1 MRWTAVVPLK
11 QTDAVKSR
19 LGDVLPVGARTDL
32 VESMVRHVLDVLRS
46 VPQVGRIVL
55 LTTYRPPWWDGDW
68 ADDGEASLNDALA
81 NWRASHGT
89 GAIVVVHGDLPYVS
103 NLDVQALLDAATQAG
118 AAMATDTHG
127 TGTNALAIA
136 DERPFTF
143 QFGPGSR
150 KAHAAAGQLIC
161 LDRPGLARDI
171 DTPAD
176 LAALIETEIYSI

>member
-19 LGDVLPVGARTDL
+19 LGDVLPVDARTDL
-32 VESMVRHVLDVLRS
+32 VESMVRHVLGVLRC
-46 VPQVGRIVL
+46 VPEVGRIVL
-55 LTTYRPPWWDGDW
+55 LTTHHPLWWDGEW
-68 ADDGEASLNDALA
+68 ADDGAASLNDALA
-81 NWRASHGT
+81 NWRASDGT
-89 GAIVVVHGDLPYVS
+89 GPIVVMHGDLPYLS
-103 NLDVQALLDAATQAG
+103 SMDVQALLDAATQAG

-136 DERPFTF
+136 DARPFTF

-176 LAALIETEIYSI
+176 LAALIQTEIYSI